1 MTPTHPATVDT
12 RNGFLF
18 FWDDMPSITSTP
30 GSSCLSQWYPAVFTE
45 HGITYNSAEHYMMAH
60 KAALFHDDQAYHRI
74 IQSDHP
80 SEAASLGRMV
90 KNFDE
95 QVWKNERFRIV
106 TTGSIL
112 KFRQNSEL
120 NCYLQQTAP
129 KTIVLANPW
138 DKIWGIGLDEYFS
151 DASIPPNWKGLNLLG
166 FALMNAREALGGGV

>member
-45 HGITYNSAEHYMMAH
+45 NGITYNSAEQYMMAH
-60 KAALFHDDQAYHRI
+60 KALLFHDDQAYHRI

-95 QVWKNERFRIV
+95 QIWKNERFKIV

-112 KFRQNSEL
+112 KFGQNSEL

-138 DKIWGIGLDEYFS
+138 DKIWGIGLDEYS
-151 DASIPPNWKGLNLLG
+151 PDAGIPTNWKGLNLLG
-166 FALMNAREALGGGV
+166 FALMNAREALGG